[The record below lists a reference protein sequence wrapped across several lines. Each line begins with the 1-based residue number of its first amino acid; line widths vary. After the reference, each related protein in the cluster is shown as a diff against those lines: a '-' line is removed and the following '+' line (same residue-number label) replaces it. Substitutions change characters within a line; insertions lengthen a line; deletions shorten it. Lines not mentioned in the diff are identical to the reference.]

1 MFLRGLEGWH
11 IVIIVLLVAV
21 LFGAKRMPDAARSIG
36 QSLRIFKSEMKAA
49 STTDDAE
56 AVSPAANATPAPV
69 PTPMLS
75 NTVAPA
81 PTPVEHADHPE
92 PVPASHAATPT
103 R

>member
-36 QSLRIFKSEMKAA
+36 QSLRIFKSEVKAA
-49 STTDDAE
+49 NTTDDSA
-56 AVSPAANATPAPV
+56 
-69 PTPMLS
+69 
-75 NTVAPA
+75 APA
-81 PTPVEHADHPE
+81 PAPIAPIMHVDHVEPVEHVNQVE
-92 PVPASHAATPT
+92 PVPASHAATPA

>member
-36 QSLRIFKSEMKAA
+36 QSLRIFKSEVKAA
-49 STTDDAE
+49 NTTDD
-56 AVSPAANATPAPV
+56 SAAPTPAPI
-69 PTPMLS
+69 
-75 NTVAPA
+75 APIA
-81 PTPVEHADHPE
+81 PNAPNAPVMHVDHVEPVEHVNQVE
-92 PVPASHAATPT
+92 PVPASHAGTPT

>member
-36 QSLRIFKSEMKAA
+36 QSLRIFKSEVKAA
-49 STTDDAE
+49 STTDD
-56 AVSPAANATPAPV
+56 SAAPTPAPI
-69 PTPMLS
+69 
-75 NTVAPA
+75 APNA
-81 PTPVEHADHPE
+81 PVMHVDHVEPVERVNQVE

>member
-36 QSLRIFKSEMKAA
+36 QSLRIFKSEVKAA
-49 STTDDAE
+49 GTDDSE
-56 AVSPAANATPAPV
+56 ASRAANPAPV
-69 PTPMLS
+69 PAPMIS
-75 NTVAPA
+75 NSAAPVPA
-81 PTPVEHADHPE
+81 PVDHIDHAE
-92 PVPASHAATPT
+92 PVPASHAGTAT